1 MSTFALLEMP
11 EIQGKISFRK
21 LTVNG
26 VCPFD
31 VFCEEIKEEGNLEK
45 QLIGLF
51 NNMDQV
57 ANLNRLPETKFRDVT
72 PRGESIKEFE
82 IKKGDLRIY
91 VIKEEGHI
99 VVLGGKKNRQ
109 EKDFRLF
116 RSLKKQYLNSKT

>member
-26 VCPFD
+26 VCAFD

-51 NNMDQV
+51 NNMNQV

-116 RSLKKQYLNSKT
+116 RSLKKQYLNSKA